1 MLRTFILHILLKL
14 DKVFLNMSS
23 LKLCRIE
30 LKPLLSMGL
39 RQKLLFKSTQEE
51 TWKQKNK
58 RQIPIPGDRQSI
70 CYIKNPHIME
80 TSRENIE
87 MGDILRKRRI
97 MEDSGSSLSELTV
110 VITATS
116 VAAAILSKSKKIY

>member
-1 MLRTFILHILLKL
+1 
-14 DKVFLNMSS
+14 
-23 LKLCRIE
+23 
-30 LKPLLSMGL
+30 
-39 RQKLLFKSTQEE
+39 
-51 TWKQKNK
+51 
-58 RQIPIPGDRQSI
+58 
-70 CYIKNPHIME
+70 ME